1 MPVAA
6 LESKTDLTGRKLGSG
21 RYEVTRRLGSGSMGH
36 VFVAFD
42 SRLKT
47 DVVIKVPTLARL
59 EKEEYRRRFMK
70 ESEFLVKLNHPHVVN
85 VLDVDQ
91 VEDTGIPYFVMP
103 YIGGGCLS
111 DRLELA
117 KMSGS
122 IGLDLDELS
131 DWLRPIAQA
140 LDFLHDQ
147 KCIHRD
153 VKPGNILFDNHGNPF
168 LSDFG
173 LSKLLAEEQC
183 DDSSQTAAGS
193 VVGTPNYVAPEL
205 VLGHKYDGR
214 ADQYS
219 LAITV
224 FEVLSGKAPFEGPTA
239 SATMV
244 NQTTKR
250 APLISEIRPEIPEKC
265 AQALSRGMAKKA
277 SNRFSSC
284 KEFADAILEFTS
296 GSGAKQYGGFG
307 SGDTDFATAGGAQY
321 TVLKTSKG
329 KPGRVPCPK
338 CKKFLIIKKE
348 HASRI
353 GRCAQCKSKVRIG
366 KGLDTLKLLKQVSP
380 SSSSQSSDDTPIL
393 STDVFGHRL
402 TVKQAIGLAASLAL
416 ILILVAIWL
425 TYYFSRPEPE
435 KPKGAAD
442 REGQTQQESRE

>member
-6 LESKTDLTGRKLGSG
+6 LESKTDLTGRKLGNG

-36 VFVAFD
+36 VFVAYD
-42 SRLKT
+42 TRLKT

-59 EKEEYRRRFMK
+59 EKEEFRRRFMK

-85 VLDVDQ
+85 VLDVDE

-111 DRLELA
+111 DRLVLA
-117 KMSGS
+117 RMSGS

-131 DWLRPIAQA
+131 DWLRPISQA
-140 LDFLHDQ
+140 LDFLHEQ

-224 FEVLSGKAPFEGPTA
+224 FEILSGKAPFEGPTA

-265 AQALSRGMAKKA
+265 AQALSRGMAKRA
-277 SNRFSSC
+277 ANRFATC

-296 GSGAKQYGGFG
+296 GSGAKQYSGFG
-307 SGDTDFATAGGAQY
+307 SGETDFSSAGGAQY
-321 TVLKTSKG
+321 TVIKTSKG

-338 CKKFLIIKKE
+338 CKKVLIVKKE

-366 KGLDTLKLLKQVSP
+366 KSLDTLKLLKQVSP
-380 SSSSQSSDDTPIL
+380 GTSSQSSDDTPIL

-402 TVKQAIGLAASLAL
+402 TVPQAIGLAASLAL

-425 TYYFSRPEPE
+425 TYYFSRPEPK
-435 KPKGAAD
+435 KPEGAAD
-442 REGQTQQESRE
+442 RESRAQGTSGE